1 MDINYITF
9 ILIILFAF
17 ALYYIFIFFWKKRI
31 KGIGQKRYLE
41 LMDIGENLKN
51 EIHTFLQ
58 KKTKV
63 IFSFINL
70 GTGDCYNEIKCE
82 WLKSTIEIKGNLFSS
97 EIDDERNDGND
108 SYYIKTLISQKIQ
121 LIKGIQKKEFI
132 VDIYLHQ
139 TNHFNIIL
147 DFNKNESYSLDTVF
161 YSNDNKLLPGKLY
174 FEEKELI
181 LDDFGLEHMRRN
193 CLINID
199 KYSLIKFINALSKL
213 NIDDKNQIFESE
225 DNNIFLNVRIQSK
238 EKIESSIFLNEKMAE
253 SFKLTKSQID
263 LLDKFY
269 KEIIEKYIGRYKYDK
284 DKKIP
289 NNIKI
294 EFLKEVQGFAIK
306 NDQNII
312 NNLNQNQEKEDI
324 NLNEE
329 RIPLI
334 NEDYILRSKDSSI
347 PKETSRLNLNFE
359 DIEKKICLLNF
370 GYLVVDF
377 FQSPLDIRYPKEPSK
392 SDLNIVEK
400 ICFLCISILS
410 EDPLSS
416 IISFNY
422 FKKKTFEQHPDFS
435 NKEKIKI
442 LCCIKSHVMNGI
454 PKKLKL
460 QKMIDLPE
468 FSPYLQGE
476 LMYRKIIKNLT
487 IKSKINFIFLQ
498 LNSGSGYDFIKK
510 DTCYKIKMI
519 PLVIIKSHLLAKFDD
534 YFFSYSNSPSDEYA
548 FFESNSQL
556 ISINEARVF
565 QSEDIAFI
573 EDEDNSI
580 KICIIQLHEK
590 GGHKKFG
597 KKVGSPRYLI
607 TSDLELYDNFHEKNG
622 LGGGESGFALEVI
635 LLGNVN
641 YFNTLLKCINLNAL
655 SNYKLFT
662 QEDGSELLDEIKKIF
677 ELNNKRIYSL
687 GSSKMISGS
696 SASFEGTKHVYLKR
710 LEKDFVD
717 NIKAEYEKYIK
728 LK

>member
-1 MDINYITF
+1 
-9 ILIILFAF
+9 
-17 ALYYIFIFFWKKRI
+17 
-31 KGIGQKRYLE
+31 
-41 LMDIGENLKN
+41 
-51 EIHTFLQ
+51 
-58 KKTKV
+58 
-63 IFSFINL
+63 
-70 GTGDCYNEIKCE
+70 
-82 WLKSTIEIKGNLFSS
+82 
-97 EIDDERNDGND
+97 
-108 SYYIKTLISQKIQ
+108 
-121 LIKGIQKKEFI
+121 
-132 VDIYLHQ
+132 
-139 TNHFNIIL
+139 
-147 DFNKNESYSLDTVF
+147 
-161 YSNDNKLLPGKLY
+161 
-174 FEEKELI
+174 
-181 LDDFGLEHMRRN
+181 
-193 CLINID
+193 
-199 KYSLIKFINALSKL
+199 
-213 NIDDKNQIFESE
+213 
-225 DNNIFLNVRIQSK
+225 
-238 EKIESSIFLNEKMAE
+238 
-253 SFKLTKSQID
+253 
-263 LLDKFY
+263 
-269 KEIIEKYIGRYKYDK
+269 
-284 DKKIP
+284 
-289 NNIKI
+289 
-294 EFLKEVQGFAIK
+294 
-306 NDQNII
+306 
-312 NNLNQNQEKEDI
+312 
-324 NLNEE
+324 
-329 RIPLI
+329 
-334 NEDYILRSKDSSI
+334 
-347 PKETSRLNLNFE
+347 
-359 DIEKKICLLNF
+359 
-370 GYLVVDF
+370 
-377 FQSPLDIRYPKEPSK
+377 
-392 SDLNIVEK
+392 
-400 ICFLCISILS
+400 
-410 EDPLSS
+410 
-416 IISFNY
+416 
-422 FKKKTFEQHPDFS
+422 
-435 NKEKIKI
+435 
-442 LCCIKSHVMNGI
+442 MNGI

-476 LMYRKIIKNLT
+476 LMYRKKNLT

-510 DTCYKIKMI
+510 DTCYKIKII

-590 GGHKKFG
+590 GGHKKLG